1 MAMPIYRTPNP
12 DCSVIPWP
20 QVMMKSFLVETGQN
34 RGSAVI
40 LIPPF
45 FVTLNFLTETAGL
58 TLGLEKDKDVVL
70 TDCCGQIV
78 SFSLLSLAVCLV

>member
-1 MAMPIYRTPNP
+1 
-12 DCSVIPWP
+12 
-20 QVMMKSFLVETGQN
+20 MMKSFLVETGQN

-45 FVTLNFLTETAGL
+45 FVTSNFLTETAGL

-70 TDCCGQIV
+70 TDCWANLLV
-78 SFSLLSLAVCLV
+78 FLLLSLCLFM